1 MSKANNTSKSLSI
14 NQRRWKKFKGMRRGY
29 YSMII
34 LLSAYALSF
43 FLPLMVNNK
52 ALLVSYNGEWSSP
65 AARDFFA
72 SLPLVGWWFCP
83 LKL

>member
-34 LLSAYALSF
+34 LLRPTHFRSSF
-43 FLPLMVNNK
+43 H
-52 ALLVSYNGEWSSP
+52 
-65 AARDFFA
+65 
-72 SLPLVGWWFCP
+72 
-83 LKL
+83 